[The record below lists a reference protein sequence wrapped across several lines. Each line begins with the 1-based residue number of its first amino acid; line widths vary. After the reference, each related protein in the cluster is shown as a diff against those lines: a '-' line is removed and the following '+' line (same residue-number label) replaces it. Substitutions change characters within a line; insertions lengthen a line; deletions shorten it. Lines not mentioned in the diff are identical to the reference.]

1 MSILS
6 KFREYL
12 QWIDFVRALGAQ
24 CKPPV
29 ELKITVNNDRA
40 CKQLA
45 QLGISMDQFREAM
58 EQYHFT
64 GVYSDPAICNW
75 SHVINLSK

>member
-1 MSILS
+1 MSILN
-6 KFREYL
+6 KFKEYL
-12 QWIDFVRALGAQ
+12 QCIDFVRRLGAQ

-29 ELKITVNNDRA
+29 ELNITINDTKARA
-40 CKQLA
+40 QLA
-45 QLGISMDQFREAM
+45 RLGVSLDQFREAM

-64 GVYSDPAICNW
+64 GVYSDPAISNW